1 MTFESYLDRMKKARK
16 QAQERLEAELPKAKL
31 LLERTLETTNAVT
44 AKTASVVSEGCGQAM
59 DKARQSIENGDLQ
72 RAGQRL
78 RGAGM
83 ASQKAIIEAKRKTQE
98 LMRKPE
104 AISSDSAVDQSA
116 EESSIKNAIGKMR
129 GRDKIGLTGEYLAT
143 AGGAAAGV
151 AVAGSIAGAAG
162 ATTLLGSTGLAGML
176 GGVFVTATPVGWV
189 LGSAALLGAAGYG
202 VTKMIRSGS
211 EQERVRRE
219 FIERQTERLL
229 ELEDAR
235 VSQGEKVELGQLMA
249 LILAAGVL
257 DQADASRM
265 VDLVDA
271 GKLPVALA
279 LERVRSLALESQLIE
294 VKSVPSA
301 H

>member
-1 MTFESYLDRMKKARK
+1 
-16 QAQERLEAELPKAKL
+16 
-31 LLERTLETTNAVT
+31 
-44 AKTASVVSEGCGQAM
+44 
-59 DKARQSIENGDLQ
+59 
-72 RAGQRL
+72 
-78 RGAGM
+78 M

-229 ELEDAR
+229 ELEDAGYLKAKR
-235 VSQGEKVELGQLMA
+235 LSWGN
-249 LILAAGVL
+249 
-257 DQADASRM
+257 
-265 VDLVDA
+265 
-271 GKLPVALA
+271 
-279 LERVRSLALESQLIE
+279 
-294 VKSVPSA
+294 
-301 H
+301 

>member
-1 MTFESYLDRMKKARK
+1 MAIESYLERIKKAR
-16 QAQERLEAELPKAKL
+16 QSAQERIEAELPKAKV
-31 LLERTLETTNAVT
+31 LLERSLETTSALT
-44 AKTASVVSEGCGQAM
+44 AKTAIAVSESCNNAV
-59 DKARQSIENGDLQ
+59 DKAKQSLESGDLQ
-72 RAGQRL
+72 RAGERL
-78 RGAGM
+78 KEAGA
-83 ASQKAIIEAKRKTQE
+83 ASQKAIIEAKRKAQE
-98 LMRKPE
+98 LLRKPLPP
-104 AISSDSAVDQSA
+104 ASDTQVDQPQEAAIRSA
-116 EESSIKNAIGKMR
+116 IEKMR
-129 GRDKIGLTGEYLAT
+129 GRDRVGLVSEHLAA

-151 AVAGSIAGAAG
+151 AAAGTIAGAAG

-189 LGSAALLGAAGYG
+189 LGSAALMGAAGYG
-202 VTKMIRSGS
+202 IAKLIRSGS
-211 EQERVRRE
+211 EQDRVRRE

-229 ELEDAR
+229 ALEGAQAPQD
-235 VSQGEKVELGQLMA
+235 EKVELGQLMA
-249 LILAAGVL
+249 LTLAAGVL

-294 VKSVPSA
+294 VNAVPSA